1 MRHYETCACN
11 FTDLFDSR
19 VIYEKASVESI
30 GFYRIESFGKIMHEA
45 DITFICEE
53 LVRKSEEVPEHYLVK
68 HDDIKGC
75 HLRRRPLLL
84 EQS

>member
-1 MRHYETCACN
+1 MWHYETCACN

-19 VIYEKASVESI
+19 VIYEKARVESM
-30 GFYRIESFGKIMHEA
+30 GFYRIESFGEIMHEA

-53 LVRKSEEVPEHYLVK
+53 LVRKSEKAPEHYLVK

>member
-1 MRHYETCACN
+1 MRHHETRACN

-19 VIYEKASVESI
+19 VIYEKARVESM

-45 DITFICEE
+45 DITFIFEE
-53 LVRKSEEVPEHYLVK
+53 LVRKSEKVPEHYLVK
-68 HDDIKGC
+68 YDDIKGC